1 MLPVSNPQ
9 PAHRETIYSY
19 LSRLAAAWR
28 TSVADL
34 AYDIGAPFKSFLDQK
49 PEAFDAL
56 ADWAALDPQ
65 QMEEMLSWTGL
76 RAGNVRMSFRGE
88 MLLSRAL
95 RNPEIKG
102 CPACLREDAAAHDG
116 PDVAGMVMRG
126 DWHMREANVCVRH
139 HHPLVPLWTFKT
151 PRDRYDFAARLREIE
166 TDILTGRLDQ
176 PASPPSAY
184 DFWLN
189 DRLEDGRDETWF
201 KGQPLFAATTFC
213 RLLGQAVL
221 GADQSEE
228 TNVRFAPHAA
238 GFDVARHGETAIRA
252 ALDEIATS
260 ATHQHYERNKAFGV
274 LYTTLTRDYAVKES
288 FAPFR
293 RILRECILDHWPI
306 APGELLLGEVVT
318 ERRLHS
324 VATAAKEIGVGA
336 QVVEPFLIEAGAIAQ
351 RDDCTQSRRVFDAQT
366 HAALLKEIPTLVG
379 PAAMRK
385 AMGATKRELLALT
398 EEGLLVPRTRATKV
412 KSPWRISDGTEFV
425 TELAKMADP
434 VAEDAVDW
442 ETLLLARNRTKISL
456 VDLIAAIRKGQLSVG
471 QREGIPGFH
480 GIVVSKS
487 EVDDLPAKYWT
498 GESTEEMDV
507 PGVMSAAEFARSVGL
522 RGNGHFIA
530 LIEAGHI
537 PVMQCTNP
545 KTGRIQYRL
554 SAEDISNFHRRF
566 VTVSTLSEE
575 TGHHR
580 NTVRNLLSRFRV
592 SRFSPDGQDFGLIYL
607 RSEASKA
614 LA

>member
-19 LSRLAAAWR
+19 LSRLAATWQ
-28 TSVADL
+28 TNVADL

-56 ADWAALDPQ
+56 ADWAALDSQ

-88 MLLSRAL
+88 ILVSRAL

-102 CPACLREDAAAHDG
+102 CPVCLREDAAAHDG
-116 PDVAGMVMRG
+116 PDVAGMVVRG
-126 DWHMREANVCVRH
+126 DWQMREANVCVRH
-139 HHPLVPLWTFKT
+139 HHPLVPLWTCKM
-151 PRDRYDFAARLREIE
+151 PRDRYDFATRLREVKA
-166 TDILTGRLDQ
+166 DILSGRLDQ

-201 KGQPLFAATTFC
+201 KGQPLFAVTTFC

-221 GADQSEE
+221 GKYKSED
-228 TNVRFAPHAA
+228 TNARLAPHAA
-238 GFDVARHGETAIRA
+238 GFDVARHGETAIRE
-252 ALDEIATS
+252 ALDKIAAAAIS
-260 ATHQHYERNKAFGV
+260 QHDERNKAFGV
-274 LYTTLTRDYAVKES
+274 LYTTLSRDYAVEES
-288 FAPFR
+288 FVQFR

-324 VATAAKEIGVGA
+324 LATAAKEIGVGA
-336 QVVEPFLIEAGAIAQ
+336 QVIEPFLIEAGAIDQ
-351 RDDCTQSRRVFDAQT
+351 QDDCPQSRRVFEART

-385 AMGATKRELLALT
+385 AMGATKRELMALT
-398 EEGLLVPRTRATKV
+398 EDGLLVPRTRAAKV

-456 VDLIAAIRKGQLSVG
+456 LDLIASIRQGQLSVG
-471 QREGIPGFH
+471 QREGIQGFH

-487 EVDDLPAKYWT
+487 EVDDLPTKYWSRE
-498 GESTEEMDV
+498 GTEEMDV

-537 PVMQCTNP
+537 PAMQCTNP
-545 KTGRIQYRL
+545 RTGRVQYRL
-554 SAEDISNFHRRF
+554 SAEDISYFQRRF
-566 VTVSTLSEE
+566 VTVPTLSDE

-580 NTVRNLLSRFRV
+580 NTVRNLLSRSRV
-592 SRFSPDGQDFGLIYL
+592 SRFSPDGQDYGHIYL
-607 RSEASKA
+607 RSEAAKA

>member
-19 LSRLAAAWR
+19 LSRLAATWR

-34 AYDIGAPFKSFLDQK
+34 AYDTGAPFKSFLDQK
-49 PEAFDAL
+49 PEAFNAL

-88 MLLSRAL
+88 GLVSRAL

-102 CPACLREDAAAHDG
+102 CPVCLREDAAAHDG

-126 DWHMREANVCVRH
+126 DWQMREANVCVRH
-139 HHPLVPLWTFKT
+139 HHPLVPLWTFKKS
-151 PRDRYDFAARLREIE
+151 RDRYDFAARLHKIKA
-166 TDILTGRLDQ
+166 DILSGCLDQ

-184 DFWLN
+184 DFWLD
-189 DRLEDGRDETWF
+189 DRLEDGRDGTWF
-201 KGQPLFAATTFC
+201 NGQPLFAATTFC

-221 GADQSEE
+221 GADQSED

-252 ALDEIATS
+252 ALNEIATS

-274 LYTTLTRDYAVKES
+274 LYTTLTRDYAVEES
-288 FAPFR
+288 FARFR

-318 ERRLHS
+318 QRRLHS

-351 RDDCTQSRRVFDAQT
+351 QDDCTQSRRVFDAQT
-366 HAALLKEIPTLVG
+366 HAALLQEIPTLVG

-385 AMGATKRELLALT
+385 AMGATKRELAALT
-398 EEGLLVPRTRATKV
+398 EEGLLVPRTRAAKV

-434 VAEDAVDW
+434 IAENAADW

-456 VDLIAAIRKGQLSVG
+456 LDLIAAIREGQLSVG
-471 QREGIPGFH
+471 QREGVQGFH
-480 GIVVSKS
+480 GIAVSKS

-507 PGVMSAAEFARSVGL
+507 PGVMSAAEFARSIGL

-537 PVMQCTNP
+537 PAVQCTNP
-545 KTGRIQYRL
+545 RTGRVQYRL
-554 SAEDISNFHRRF
+554 SAEDLSNFHRRF
-566 VTVSTLSEE
+566 VTVSTLSDE

-607 RSEASKA
+607 RSEAAKA

>member
-1 MLPVSNPQ
+1 MLPVSNPE

-19 LSRLAAAWR
+19 LSRLAATWR

-65 QMEEMLSWTGL
+65 QMEEMLSWTGV

-88 MLLSRAL
+88 MLVSRAL

-102 CPACLREDAAAHDG
+102 CPVCLREDAAAHDG

-126 DWHMREANVCVRH
+126 DWQMREANVCVRH
-139 HHPLVPLWTFKT
+139 HHPLVSLWTFKK
-151 PRDRYDFAARLREIE
+151 PRDRYDFAARLHEIKA
-166 TDILTGRLDQ
+166 DILSGRLDQ

-189 DRLEDGRDETWF
+189 DRLEDGRDGTWF

-213 RLLGQAVL
+213 RLLGQAAI
-221 GADQSEE
+221 GEHESED
-228 TNVRFAPHAA
+228 TNVRLAPHAE
-238 GFDVARHGETAIRA
+238 GFDVARNGETAIRSALNKVATA
-252 ALDEIATS
+252 AIG
-260 ATHQHYERNKAFGV
+260 HHHERNKAFGV
-274 LYTTLTRDYAVKES
+274 LYTTLTRDYAVEES

-351 RDDCTQSRRVFDAQT
+351 QDDCTQSRRVFDAQT

-379 PAAMRK
+379 PAAMRN
-385 AMGATKRELLALT
+385 AMGATKRELAALT
-398 EEGLLVPRTRATKV
+398 EEGLLVPRTRAAKV

-425 TELAKMADP
+425 TELATMAAP

-442 ETLLLARNRTKISL
+442 ETLLLARNRTRISL
-456 VDLIAAIRKGQLSVG
+456 LDLIAAIREGQISVG
-471 QREGIPGFH
+471 QREGVPGFH
-480 GIVVSKS
+480 GIVVTKS
-487 EVDDLPAKYWT
+487 EVDDLPAKYWS
-498 GESTEEMDV
+498 GESPEEMDV

-522 RGNGHFIA
+522 RGNGHFTA

-537 PVMQCTNP
+537 SAMQCTNP
-545 KTGRIQYRL
+545 RTGRVQYRL
-554 SAEDISNFHRRF
+554 SAEDISYFHRRF
-566 VTVSTLSEE
+566 VTVSTLSDE
-575 TGHHR
+575 TGRHR

-607 RSEASKA
+607 RSEAAKA